1 MRKQDFIKELRLNLS
16 FLPKEEIED
25 RISFYSELTDD
36 KIEEGVKEED
46 AIKSIGSIDEI
57 INQIIDEMPLSKI
70 AKDKIKP
77 KRKLSGLEI
86 ALIIVGS
93 PIWLSLLLSL
103 IAVLF
108 SLYIIGWSIVISI
121 WAILISLIAV
131 LVAGIVLTIIS
142 LFSNIYIVA
151 LSYLGATLVILGLTI
166 LMHYVCK
173 IITRLYIKL
182 TKLIVLSIK
191 KKMLKRGEK

>member
-16 FLPKEEIED
+16 FLPKEEIDD
-25 RISFYSELTDD
+25 RISFYSELIDD

-70 AKDKIKP
+70 AKDKIKQ

-86 ALIIVGS
+86 ALINIGS
-93 PIWLSLLLSL
+93 PFWLSLLLSL
-103 IAVLF
+103 IAVFF

-182 TKLIVLSIK
+182 TKLINQGII
-191 KKMLKRGEK
+191 RF

>member
-142 LFSNIYIVA
+142 LFSNSALVA

-166 LMHYVCK
+166 LMNYVCK
-173 IITRLYIKL
+173 IITKVYIKL

>member
-1 MRKQDFIKELRLNLS
+1 MRKQDFIKELRINLS

-25 RISFYSELTDD
+25 RISFYSELIDD
-36 KIEEGVKEED
+36 KIEEGLKEED
-46 AIKSIGSIDEI
+46 AIKSIGNVNEI
-57 INQIIDEMPLSKI
+57 IDQIINDMPLSKI

-77 KRKLSGLEI
+77 KRKLSALEVT
-86 ALIIVGS
+86 LIIIGS

-103 IAVLF
+103 VAILF
-108 SLYIIGWSIVISI
+108 SLYIVGWSVVISI
-121 WAILISLIAV
+121 WAVFISLISV
-131 LVAGIVLTIIS
+131 LVAGIALTIIS
-142 LFSNIYIVA
+142 LFSNSALVA

-173 IITRLYIKL
+173 IMTKVYIKL

>member
-16 FLPKEEIED
+16 FLPKEEIDD
-25 RISFYSELTDD
+25 RISFYSELIDD

-70 AKDKIKP
+70 AKDKIKQ

-151 LSYLGATLVILGLTI
+151 LSYLGATLVILGLTT

>member
-16 FLPKEEIED
+16 FLPKEEIDD
-25 RISFYSELTDD
+25 RISFYSELIDD

-70 AKDKIKP
+70 AKDKIKQ

>member
-16 FLPKEEIED
+16 FLPKEEIDD
-25 RISFYSELTDD
+25 RISFYSELIDD

-70 AKDKIKP
+70 AKDKIKQ
-77 KRKLSGLEI
+77 KRKLNGLEI

-151 LSYLGATLVILGLTI
+151 LSYLGATLVILGLSI

>member
-16 FLPKEEIED
+16 FLPKEEIDD
-25 RISFYSELTDD
+25 RISFYSELIDD

-57 INQIIDEMPLSKI
+57 INQIIDEMSLSKI
-70 AKDKIKP
+70 AKDKIKQ

>member
-25 RISFYSELTDD
+25 RISFYSELIDD

-70 AKDKIKP
+70 AKDKIKQ
-77 KRKLSGLEI
+77 KRKLNGLEI

>member
-25 RISFYSELTDD
+25 RISFYSELIDD

-70 AKDKIKP
+70 AKDKIKQ

-191 KKMLKRGEK
+191 KKMLKRCEK

>member
-16 FLPKEEIED
+16 FLPKEEIDD
-25 RISFYSELTDD
+25 RISFYSELIDD

-46 AIKSIGSIDEI
+46 AIKSIGNINEI
-57 INQIIDEMPLSKI
+57 IDQIINDMPLSKI

-86 ALIIVGS
+86 TLIIVGS
-93 PIWLSLLLSL
+93 PIWLSILLSL

-173 IITRLYIKL
+173 IITKLYIKI

>member
-16 FLPKEEIED
+16 FLPKEEIDD
-25 RISFYSELTDD
+25 RISFYSELIDD

-86 ALIIVGS
+86 VLIIVGS
-93 PIWLSLLLSL
+93 PIWLSILLSL

-173 IITRLYIKL
+173 IITKLYIKI

>member
-16 FLPKEEIED
+16 FLPKEEIDD
-25 RISFYSELTDD
+25 RISFYSELIDD

-86 ALIIVGS
+86 TLIIVGS
-93 PIWLSLLLSL
+93 PIWLSILLSL

>member
-16 FLPKEEIED
+16 FLPKEEIDD
-25 RISFYSELTDD
+25 RISFYSELIDD
-36 KIEEGVKEED
+36 KIEEGVKEEE

-121 WAILISLIAV
+121 WAILISLIAI

-142 LFSNIYIVA
+142 LFSNIYIVT

>member
-16 FLPKEEIED
+16 FLPKEEIDD
-25 RISFYSELTDD
+25 RISFYSELIDD

-166 LMHYVCK
+166 LMHIASKIVTKTYV
-173 IITRLYIKL
+173 KL
-182 TKLIVLSIK
+182 TKLMLLNIK

>member
-16 FLPKEEIED
+16 FLPKEEIDD
-25 RISFYSELTDD
+25 RISFYSELIDD

-173 IITRLYIKL
+173 TITRLYIKL

>member
-16 FLPKEEIED
+16 FLPKEEIDD
-25 RISFYSELTDD
+25 RISFYSELIDD
-36 KIEEGVKEED
+36 KIDEGVKEED

-70 AKDKIKP
+70 AKDKIKQ

>member
-70 AKDKIKP
+70 AKDKIKQ
-77 KRKLSGLEI
+77 KRKLNGLEI

>member
-16 FLPKEEIED
+16 FLPKEEIDD
-25 RISFYSELTDD
+25 RISFYSELIDD

-46 AIKSIGSIDEI
+46 AIKSIGNINEI
-57 INQIIDEMPLSKI
+57 IDQIINDMPLSKI

-86 ALIIVGS
+86 TLIIVGS

-108 SLYIIGWSIVISI
+108 SLYIIGWSIIISV

-173 IITRLYIKL
+173 TITRLYIKL

>member
-16 FLPKEEIED
+16 FLPKEEIDD
-25 RISFYSELTDD
+25 RISFYSELIDD

-77 KRKLSGLEI
+77 KRKLRGLEI

>member
-16 FLPKEEIED
+16 FLPKEEIDD
-25 RISFYSELTDD
+25 RISFYSELIDD

-86 ALIIVGS
+86 TLIIVGS

-151 LSYLGATLVILGLTI
+151 LSYLGATLVIIGLTI

>member
-77 KRKLSGLEI
+77 KRKLNGLEI

>member
-16 FLPKEEIED
+16 FLPKEEIDD
-25 RISFYSELTDD
+25 RISFYSELIDD

-77 KRKLSGLEI
+77 KRKLNGLEI

>member
-16 FLPKEEIED
+16 FLPKEEIDD
-25 RISFYSELTDD
+25 RISFYSELIDD

-70 AKDKIKP
+70 AKDKIKQ

-93 PIWLSLLLSL
+93 PIWLSILLSL

>member
-16 FLPKEEIED
+16 FLPKEEIDD
-25 RISFYSELTDD
+25 RISFYSELIDD

-57 INQIIDEMPLSKI
+57 IDQIIDEMPLSKI

>member
-25 RISFYSELTDD
+25 RISFYSELIDD

-86 ALIIVGS
+86 VLIIVGS

-173 IITRLYIKL
+173 IITKLYIKI

>member
-16 FLPKEEIED
+16 FLPKEEIDD
-25 RISFYSELTDD
+25 RISFYSELIDD
-36 KIEEGVKEED
+36 KIDEGVKEED

-57 INQIIDEMPLSKI
+57 INQIIDEMSLSKI
-70 AKDKIKP
+70 AKDKIKQ

>member
-16 FLPKEEIED
+16 FLPKEEIDD
-25 RISFYSELTDD
+25 RISFYSELIDD

-70 AKDKIKP
+70 AKDKIKQ
-77 KRKLSGLEI
+77 KRKLSGFEI

-121 WAILISLIAV
+121 WAVLISLIAV

>member
-16 FLPKEEIED
+16 FLPKEEIDD
-25 RISFYSELTDD
+25 RISFYSELIDD

-46 AIKSIGSIDEI
+46 AINSIGSIDEI

-70 AKDKIKP
+70 AKDKIKQ

-93 PIWLSLLLSL
+93 PIWLSILLSL

>member
-16 FLPKEEIED
+16 FLPKEEIHD
-25 RISFYSELTDD
+25 RISFYSELIDD

>member
-25 RISFYSELTDD
+25 RISFYSELIDD

>member
-16 FLPKEEIED
+16 FLPKEEIDD
-25 RISFYSELTDD
+25 RISFYSELIDD

-93 PIWLSLLLSL
+93 PIWLSILLSL

-173 IITRLYIKL
+173 TITRLYIKL